1 MANCGGAWK
10 NTEEVEDSL
19 TLDELLMISEQ
30 VNKTRWH
37 NWRFH
42 AAIQGIEMDDDPFD
56 NTEDR
61 GDDDLPPEL
70 LERERE
76 WQRKKAEML
85 ESKEAERQEFESMG
99 LGYIKK

>member
-10 NTEEVEDSL
+10 NTEDVEDSL

-37 NWRFH
+37 EWKFH
-42 AAIQGIEMDDDPFD
+42 AAIQGIDMDDPV
-56 NTEDR
+56 TESSSKD
-61 GDDDLPPEL
+61 GDSELPPEL

-76 WQRKKAEML
+76 WQKRKQEMI
-85 ESKEAERQEFESMG
+85 ESNEAEQSQFESMG
-99 LGYIKK
+99 LGYVKK